1 MKKKILLAVLALGA
15 FTLSSAQQKEHEG
28 IDSVK
33 HEQVAQTG
41 STHAVK
47 MSDHKN
53 EMSGNQKLGL
63 YAAGGI
69 CLLIGIFLIARL
81 ISSKDRKGSRMER
94 LQRKQEEVILEEQI
108 RSARLKAKVEQK
120 RNAILKLGG
129 AAATLAKKNGAKL
142 PEWNGHKGIMEYISF
157 LLEGKWFLRW
167 NPKPFLWIAGSLA
180 TLGLVTFLILL
191 AINQPKERIVTERVI
206 VKSEPQP
213 QPVVTPTVVP
223 IEIEIPEKP
232 VVYQKP
238 EEGENVFYVEAP
250 VGRYGETIFT
260 PTGYEYDYWP
270 EDNVYGLS
278 EPNGTS
284 VSFEYGPNFPL
295 TNIGKSVA
303 WASRTGYPVRI
314 KVVKKWIGSGYGV

>member
-1 MKKKILLAVLALGA
+1 MTPEITLKMAIIWKMIATLFFILIAKGLLSRVFKFKLVYWFVFIIGTIALFAAIRMDLVGMIIGALKKKETRYV
-15 FTLSSAQQKEHEG
+15 TVEK
-28 IDSVK
+28 
-33 HEQVAQTG
+33 QV
-41 STHAVK
+41 
-47 MSDHKN
+47 
-53 EMSGNQKLGL
+53 
-63 YAAGGI
+63 
-69 CLLIGIFLIARL
+69 
-81 ISSKDRKGSRMER
+81 
-94 LQRKQEEVILEEQI
+94 
-108 RSARLKAKVEQK
+108 
-120 RNAILKLGG
+120 
-129 AAATLAKKNGAKL
+129 
-142 PEWNGHKGIMEYISF
+142 P
-157 LLEGKWFLRW
+157 
-167 NPKPFLWIAGSLA
+167 
-180 TLGLVTFLILL
+180 
-191 AINQPKERIVTERVI
+191 QPVI
-206 VKSEPQP
+206 VP
-213 QPVVTPTVVP
+213 QPVVTPTTVP
-223 IEIEIPEKP
+223 IEIEIEQERP